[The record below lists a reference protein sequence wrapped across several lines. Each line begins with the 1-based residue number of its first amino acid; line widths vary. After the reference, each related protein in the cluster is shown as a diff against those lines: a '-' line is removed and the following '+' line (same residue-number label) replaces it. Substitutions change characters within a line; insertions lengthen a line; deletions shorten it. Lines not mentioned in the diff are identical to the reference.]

1 MKENKNSEFIDAP
14 SVSAGDRGKGEAKNT
29 SPKAEPK
36 QGAAGGSQPF
46 ATMPLK
52 HKQTPKA
59 SAPKASAPPAAE
71 FKSAP
76 KPAAPKPAAPK
87 PVEPKPTAAKPA
99 APKAYTPEPQA
110 AAKPTAPKAEPK
122 MSPVRS
128 EPVPPPSFGG
138 GFSDSRL
145 PKTRKLALLIL
156 TGIATL
162 IAFCLIFVPFYSKAE
177 YGERVPRSPVSALRG
192 DVYSVPLMIVSIIA
206 FIACF
211 AALLLFAPTVV
222 AYFKNERKFLER
234 SQNQMFLTLV
244 LPLVFFVMGYILAF
258 IEKEATKSYV
268 PLIFSAIVFVAYWI
282 VKGQLPAEEEV
293 RTGKKRKKF
302 GFEPLIYVTATTL
315 VTFLLLALTIVKVQL
330 GYGNGYSYEVS
341 LNGYRLLADSQKLE
355 GGFQV
360 LAFVLIAVFIFS
372 GTAFVL
378 SVASFFSRSDACPK
392 IVRTSIF
399 VNFLCVMAMALFG
412 IYYAIAQ
419 KINEEN
425 LLSLLASYDITV
437 DTSGYVSKVTSQ
449 AVYAF
454 AASAVVLLVA
464 LVRGQFN
471 EKPATVALAEAQEEN
486 GEIPAVGEGTAERTG
501 DFDACPAFSELDGK
515 VKQFS
520 AELTAKRQRLFSAPT
535 LSGVVGFVVDYARES
550 RLHLSYSYEDMA
562 TFVAGLGASRLAI
575 LQGMSGTGKTSL
587 PKIFTEAIMG
597 NCEIVEVESSWR
609 DKNEL
614 LGYYNEFSKCFTP
627 KKFTQC
633 LYKACL
639 NPTVPTFIV
648 LDEMNLSRIEYYFS
662 DFLSLME
669 HEEDK
674 REIKLLNIKLW
685 NTVNGQKYPYR
696 ALSEGH
702 TLKVPSNVWFI
713 GTANRDESTFE
724 ISDKV
729 YDRAQTM
736 DFNKRA
742 PKIRSFRAP
751 IPQRFLPS
759 DALTALFEQ
768 AKNGVRFEAE
778 DNPLVRAVEKLLAP
792 YNISFGNRILKQMED
807 FVKIYCAC
815 FDGVSDEIVKD
826 AVDRI
831 LLSKVVRKL
840 ETKIVTD
847 KRALVAELNKLRL
860 PKCCEFAQKL
870 NED

>member
-1 MKENKNSEFIDAP
+1 MKENKNSEFLDAP
-14 SVSAGDRGKGEAKNT
+14 SSSAGDKGEGEVKRP
-29 SPKAEPK
+29 SPRAESK
-36 QGAAGGSQPF
+36 QSTPAVGSQPF

-52 HKQTPKA
+52 HKQAAKT

-76 KPAAPKPAAPK
+76 KSAVPKTA
-87 PVEPKPTAAKPA
+87 EPKPP
-99 APKAYTPEPQA
+99 APKTEPQA
-110 AAKPTAPKAEPK
+110 
-122 MSPVRS
+122 SPVRN
-128 EPVPPPSFGG
+128 EPVPSPSFDN
-138 GFSDSRL
+138 GFAAGRL
-145 PKTRKLALLIL
+145 LKMRKLALLIL

-162 IAFCLIFVPFYSKAE
+162 IAFCLIFVPLYSKEE
-177 YGERVPRSPVSALRG
+177 YGASVPRSPVSALRG
-192 DVYSVPLMIVSIIA
+192 DVYSLPLTIVSVLV

-211 AALLLFAPTVV
+211 AALLLFVPTVV
-222 AYFKNERKFLER
+222 GYFKDERKFLER
-234 SQNQMFLTLV
+234 SQRQMYIALV
-244 LPLVFFVMGYILAF
+244 LPLVYFVMGYILAF
-258 IEKEATKSYV
+258 IEQSVTKSYI

-282 VKGQLPAEEEV
+282 VKGQMPVAEQVKAE
-293 RTGKKRKKF
+293 GKKKKF
-302 GFEPLIYVTATTL
+302 GFEPLVYVTATTL
-315 VTFLLLALTIVKVQL
+315 VTFLLLALNVVTVRL
-330 GYGNGYSYEVS
+330 SYGSQFAYEVS
-341 LNGYRLLADSQKLE
+341 LNGYQLLSDSQSLE

-360 LAFVLIAVFIFS
+360 LAFVLLAVFIFS

-378 SVASFFSRSDACPK
+378 SFASFFSRSDACPK

-399 VNFLCVMAMALFG
+399 LNFLCVMAMALFG
-412 IYYAIAQ
+412 IYYSIAQ

-425 LLSLLASYDITV
+425 LLSLLASYNITV
-437 DTSGYVSKVTSQ
+437 NTGEYISKVTSQ
-449 AVYAF
+449 TVYAF

-471 EKPATVALAEAQEEN
+471 EKPVAVALAEGQER
-486 GEIPAVGEGTAERTG
+486 GETIPESAEGTTGRAG

-515 VKQFS
+515 VKQFG
-520 AELTAKRQRLFSAPT
+520 AELAAKRQSLFSAPT

-550 RLHLSYSYEDMA
+550 RLHLSYSFETMA

-669 HEEDK
+669 HEED
-674 REIKLLNIKLW
+674 RRGIKLLNVKLQ

-778 DNPLVRAVEKLLAP
+778 DNPLVRSVEKLLAP
-792 YNISFGNRILKQMED
+792 YNVSFGNRILKQMED

-815 FDGVSDEIVKD
+815 FDGMSDEIVQD

-860 PKCCEFAQKL
+860 PKCCEFVQKL